1 MRDNNDELLPKINEN
16 GTVIGSI
23 TRGEA
28 HNGKKFLHPVVHL
41 HVFNSNGDIYLQ
53 HRPEWKTIQPNK
65 WDTAC
70 GGHVAYG
77 EDIETALIREVK
89 EEIGITDFTPIFVD
103 KYIFESNIDREYVYV
118 FKTIYDKKI
127 CPNEKELNGGK
138 FFSQQEIKNNIGKG
152 IFTPNFELEYKKY
165 F

>member
-138 FFSQQEIKNNIGKG
+138 FFSQQEIKNNIGKD

>member
-16 GTVIGSI
+16 GIVIGSI

-28 HNGKKFLHPVVHL
+28 HNGKKILHPVVHL

-89 EEIGITDFTPIFVD
+89 EEIGITDFTPIYVD

>member
-138 FFSQQEIKNNIGKG
+138 FFSQQEIKNNIGKE

>member
-28 HNGKKFLHPVVHL
+28 HNGKKILHPVVHL

-138 FFSQQEIKNNIGKG
+138 FFSQQEIKNNIGKE

>member
-70 GGHVAYG
+70 GGHVAYR

-138 FFSQQEIKNNIGKG
+138 FFSQQEIKNNIGKE

>member
-16 GTVIGSI
+16 GTVVGSI

-28 HNGKKFLHPVVHL
+28 HNGKKILHPVVHL

-89 EEIGITDFTPIFVD
+89 EEIGITDFTPIYVD
-103 KYIFESNIDREYVYV
+103 KYVFESNIDREYVYV